1 MLWPQQFIGV
11 AEEAGLIMAI
21 WEWVFVTALIQHNAW
36 CEEGLPPVPIGVNL
50 SSVQFA
56 DPALAGRVKDIAAV
70 VGVPFEYIEL
80 ELTESALVKDWDRAV
95 ATLEALRATGIRIA
109 IDDFGTGY
117 SSLSYL
123 RRLPFDK
130 LKLDHTFT
138 TDATRSEEGA
148 AIARAILAMAK
159 TLGLTV
165 VAEGIET
172 QQQIETLS
180 AMGCTTMQGY
190 LLSRP
195 LAADAMSELL
205 RRHVDQSASLAAPTL
220 PGQPPLEL
228 H

>member
-1 MLWPQQFIGV
+1 
-11 AEEAGLIMAI
+11 
-21 WEWVFVTALIQHNAW
+21 
-36 CEEGLPPVPIGVNL
+36 
-50 SSVQFA
+50 
-56 DPALAGRVKDIAAV
+56 V
-70 VGVPFEYIEL
+70 VGVPFEFIEL
-80 ELTESALVKDWDRAV
+80 ELTESALVRDWDRAV

-148 AIARAILAMAK
+148 AIARAIVAMAK
-159 TLGLTV
+159 TLRLTV

-172 QQQIETLS
+172 QQQIDTLS

-205 RRHVDQSASLAAPTL
+205 RRHVDEGASMQAPGR
-220 PGQPPLEL
+220 PGRTPLEL